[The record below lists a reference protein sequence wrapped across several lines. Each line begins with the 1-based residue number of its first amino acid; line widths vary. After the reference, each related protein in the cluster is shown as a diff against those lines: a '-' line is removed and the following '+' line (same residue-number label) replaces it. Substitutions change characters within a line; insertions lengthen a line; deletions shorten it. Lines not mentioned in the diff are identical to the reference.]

1 MLGKNN
7 RKTRCKHCGR
17 FIGEWEYSMDAALE
31 RRVPATT
38 DARHPSVHS
47 DYYHKTCWE
56 DAIKIIPSGAHL
68 SQLKG
73 QIVDANLIWKKMK
86 EKYNSAS
93 FVGMG
98 KDE

>member
-1 MLGKNN
+1 MTNL
-7 RKTRCKHCGR
+7 TRCKQCGR
-17 FIGEWEYSMDAALE
+17 FIGEWEFSMDAALE
-31 RRVPATT
+31 RRVPATSWY
-38 DARHPSVHS
+38 PIHS
-47 DYYHKTCWE
+47 DYYHKTCWQ
-56 DAIKIIPSGAHL
+56 DAIKIIPPGAHL